1 MSSADKSFSRFTERK
16 RDKTIAAFRLIN
28 PRSPEEGPNRIT
40 SEETR
45 MIRKRGM
52 MPFIRQ
58 TPDGRQILDGSPL
71 DSVQGVLGSN
81 VRTVRYNIF
90 VDLFIYND
98 PNTSM
103 LLNTPPY
110 SIYIDFGT
118 PKQIATLDVS
128 GVAGVSTPL
137 LANITYTRYGG
148 FYIFETAD
156 NLNLYDDYQQYVTGS
171 GTIYSSVIFR
181 KHVVVLAILGFS
193 ILSSEGLRPALIVI
207 SESGTQTYLD
217 QQQNQ
222 QQYILQKDTGFLI
235 RNNDTY
241 I

>member
-1 MSSADKSFSRFTERK
+1 MSSADKSQTGLTGRK
-16 RDKTIAAFRLIN
+16 RDKTIAAFRLTN

-81 VRTVRYNIF
+81 VRTVRYNIV
-90 VDLFIYND
+90 VDLSGETYITEF
-98 PNTSM
+98 NTA
-103 LLNTPPY
+103 PY
-110 SIYIDFGT
+110 SISVDFGT
-118 PKQIATLDVS
+118 PKQIVTLDVS
-128 GVAGVSTPL
+128 GLYDVPTPL

-156 NLNLYDDYQQYVTGS
+156 NLNLYDNYSPLYDNYSPNT
-171 GTIYSSVIFR
+171 YSSEIFK
-181 KHVVVLAILGFS
+181 KHFIALMTVTQIILY
-193 ILSSEGLRPALIVI
+193 SEGLRPALIVLN
-207 SESGTQTYLD
+207 ESGTVRYQSSPIVAF
-217 QQQNQ
+217 N
-222 QQYILQKDTGFLI
+222 KDNGYLI
-235 RNNDTY
+235 RNGDY
-241 I
+241 VEL

>member
-1 MSSADKSFSRFTERK
+1 MSSADKSQTGLTGRK
-16 RDKTIAAFRLIN
+16 RDKTIAAFRLTN

-81 VRTVRYNIF
+81 VRTVRYNIV
-90 VDLFIYND
+90 VDLSGETYITEF
-98 PNTSM
+98 NTA
-103 LLNTPPY
+103 PY
-110 SIYIDFGT
+110 SISVDFGT
-118 PKQIATLDVS
+118 PKQIVTLDVS
-128 GVAGVSTPL
+128 GLYDVPTPL

-156 NLNLYDDYQQYVTGS
+156 NLNLYDNYSTF
-171 GTIYSSVIFR
+171 TYSSEIFK
-181 KHVVVLAILGFS
+181 KHFLALIVVTYTV
-193 ILSSEGLRPALIVI
+193 LSSEVLRPALIVLN
-207 SESGTQTYLD
+207 ESGTVRYQSSPIVAF
-217 QQQNQ
+217 N
-222 QQYILQKDTGFLI
+222 KDNGYLI
-235 RNNDTY
+235 RNGDY
-241 I
+241 VEL

>member
-1 MSSADKSFSRFTERK
+1 MSSTDKSFSRFTERK

-40 SEETR
+40 SEDTR
-45 MIRKRGM
+45 MIRKRGL

-90 VDLFIYND
+90 VDLPRETYITEF
-98 PNTSM
+98 NTA
-103 LLNTPPY
+103 PY
-110 SIYIDFGT
+110 SISVDFGT
-118 PKQIATLDVS
+118 PKQIVTIDVS
-128 GVAGVSTPL
+128 GFYDVPTPL

-156 NLNLYDDYQQYVTGS
+156 NLYLYDNYSPFT
-171 GTIYSSVIFR
+171 YSSEIFK
-181 KHVVVLAILGFS
+181 KHFLALMTVTYTV
-193 ILSSEGLRPALIVI
+193 LSSEVLRPALIVLN
-207 SESGTQTYLD
+207 ESGTVLYQSNPISAL
-217 QQQNQ
+217 N
-222 QQYILQKDTGFLI
+222 KDTGYLI
-235 RNNDTY
+235 RNGDY
-241 I
+241 VEL